1 MVDQLVA
8 QVIGLEVGLLSCQAR
23 LAAVTDD
30 EALHDLRT
38 TVRRLRS
45 LLRPLRGLPG
55 VEQLEVAASTVGQL
69 TTPLRDREVLAAY
82 LHQHGHHEAANRRLR
97 LQPEAYRQV
106 AQGPELAH
114 LLLILDAF
122 PRFIRASEHQKLLKG
137 LRPRIEKRLA
147 KQWQTLDKA
156 LKDPSHDRH
165 RLRLL
170 IKRVRYAAEAYPEL
184 DKLPA
189 KAVSHLKKPRVP
201 WEIGTTAGSGWPR
214 LNTRRICNLVLP
226 YGIAPWPRRRGRR
239 TACWINSAL
248 IVSEP
253 VRLLAGI
260 GAVPDWPDG

>member
-1 MVDQLVA
+1 MSALVDQLVA

-55 VEQLEVAASTVGQL
+55 VEQLESAARTVGQL

-82 LHQHGHHEAANRRLR
+82 LLQQGHHEAADRRLR
-97 LQPEAYRQV
+97 LQPAAYRQV
-106 AQGPELAH
+106 AQSPELAH

-137 LRPRIEKRLA
+137 LRARIEKRLA
-147 KQWQTLDKA
+147 KQWQKLDEA
-156 LKDPSHDRH
+156 LKDPDHDRH

-189 KAVSHLKKPRVP
+189 NALSRLKKAQGALGDWHDCWQWLAQAEHQADLQPCVAVWHRTMAKAEGQSDRV
-201 WEIGTTAGSGWPR
+201 
-214 LNTRRICNLVLP
+214 LDKL
-226 YGIAPWPRRRGRR
+226 
-239 TACWINSAL
+239 SA
-248 IVSEP
+248 
-253 VRLLAGI
+253 
-260 GAVPDWPDG
+260 DCF

>member
-1 MVDQLVA
+1 MSALVDQLVV

-55 VEQLEVAASTVGQL
+55 VEQLESCASAVGQL

-82 LHQHGHHEAANRRLR
+82 LHQHGHHEAADRRLR
-97 LQPEAYRQV
+97 LQPDAYRKV
-106 AQGPELAH
+106 AQSPELAH

-122 PRFIRASEHQKLLKG
+122 PRFVRACEHQKLLKG
-137 LRPRIEKRLA
+137 LRSRIEKRLA
-147 KQWQTLDKA
+147 KQWQKLEEG
-156 LKDPSHDRH
+156 LKDPNHDRH

-184 DKLPA
+184 SKLPA
-189 KAVSHLKKPRVP
+189 NAMSRLKKAQGALGDWHDCWQWLAQAEHQADLQPCVAVWHRTMTKAEREADRVLDKL
-201 WEIGTTAGSGWPR
+201 SSD
-214 LNTRRICNLVLP
+214 CF
-226 YGIAPWPRRRGRR
+226 
-239 TACWINSAL
+239 
-248 IVSEP
+248 
-253 VRLLAGI
+253 
-260 GAVPDWPDG
+260 

>member
-1 MVDQLVA
+1 MSALVDQLVA

-55 VEQLEVAASTVGQL
+55 VEQLESAASTVGQL

-82 LHQHGHHEAANRRLR
+82 LYQHGHQDAADRRLR
-97 LQPEAYRQV
+97 LQPETYRRV
-106 AQGPELAH
+106 AQSPELAQ
-114 LLLILDAF
+114 LLQILDAF
-122 PRFIRASEHQKLLKG
+122 PRFIRACEHQKLLKG
-137 LRPRIEKRLA
+137 LRRRIKKRLS
-147 KQWQTLDKA
+147 KQWQKLDDA
-156 LKDPSHDRH
+156 LQDPSHDRH

-189 KAVSHLKKPRVP
+189 KSLLHLKKAQAALGDWHDCWQWLAQAEHQADLQPCVGVWHRTMA
-201 WEIGTTAGSGWPR
+201 EAEGQADRALDKLSG
-214 LNTRRICNLVLP
+214 NCF
-226 YGIAPWPRRRGRR
+226 
-239 TACWINSAL
+239 
-248 IVSEP
+248 
-253 VRLLAGI
+253 
-260 GAVPDWPDG
+260 